1 MASRAPA
8 ILASTRVAHESQ
20 NARSASVG
28 GSSQSFV
35 RGSPP
40 SALLLKSSGA
50 STPDYAHSAPAASP
64 RFANFCV
71 RVCPSNQPYRGASA
85 VAVDAYYDLNNGNGD
100 ARRHR
105 IALPSVAAEAC
116 AVALRPTD
124 RFAKPSILFT
134 HSWPRL
140 SRSTLA
146 RRAGRSISDRARQRT
161 PSRGSHAEA
170 RHSSQNGLLELIHGQ
185 RAPQ

>member
-20 NARSASVG
+20 NARSASLG

-50 STPDYAHSAPAASP
+50 STPDYAHSAPAVSP

-85 VAVDAYYDLNNGNGD
+85 VAVRRILRFEQREWRCPTSPYRVAVRGRGSMCRRAPAHRSVCKTEHSFYSLMAETLEIDTGAPRGTVDLGSCAMAN
-100 ARRHR
+100 
-105 IALPSVAAEAC
+105 
-116 AVALRPTD
+116 AVAWE
-124 RFAKPSILFT
+124 SC
-134 HSWPRL
+134 
-140 SRSTLA
+140 
-146 RRAGRSISDRARQRT
+146 
-161 PSRGSHAEA
+161 
-170 RHSSQNGLLELIHGQ
+170 
-185 RAPQ
+185 